1 MRSSRGEGQ
10 LSLWDS
16 EDPPAPRE
24 ARRGRDRH
32 AGARTVVVSG
42 GEFASRGWAPG
53 TVLHHRPATRAARG
67 ELAVV
72 RDGEELLLGFWGLEI
87 GRPAL
92 FTDKGSTWL
101 GESARVVG
109 VVTTVEA
116 PLSF

>member
-1 MRSSRGEGQ
+1 MRSSPDEGQ

-16 EDPPAPRE
+16 GAAPARQ
-24 ARRGRDRH
+24 ARREH
-32 AGARTVVVSG
+32 AGDVGDRTVVVTG
-42 GEFASRGWAPG
+42 PEFASRGWGPG
-53 TVLHHRPATRAARG
+53 TVLHHQPATRAVRG

-72 RDGEELLLGFWGLEI
+72 RDGEDLLVGFWGLEI

-92 FTDKGSTWL
+92 FTDAGSTWL

-109 VVTTVEA
+109 VVRAVEA